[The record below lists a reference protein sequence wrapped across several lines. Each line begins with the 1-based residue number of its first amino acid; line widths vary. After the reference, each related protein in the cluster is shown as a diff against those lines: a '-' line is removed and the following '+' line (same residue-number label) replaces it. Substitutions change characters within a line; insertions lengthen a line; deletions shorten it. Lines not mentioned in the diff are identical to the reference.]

1 MIWNILIQTY
11 MHHLKKQFVTK
22 SLSLSLSLSLFCFG
36 YICDSFRGEGEGY
49 FVTNCFFRWCM
60 YVCMRI
66 FQTMTTTLWITFYN
80 HSSISNDNCKTITFK
95 RVNSWLINMGP
106 NLVRMS
112 YKTYVLQ
119 HPIRSYHIIFLLKTQ
134 YILPHII
141 RYHFYLEKVERHHKI
156 PQYPCFGL
164 W

>member
-1 MIWNILIQTY
+1 MALQLSFDIYIWAIVKNDSKCCCHDLKYSHTNI
-11 MHHLKKQFVTK
+11 HAPSKKAICYK
-22 SLSLSLSLSLFCFG
+22 ISLSLSLFCFG

-112 YKTYVLQ
+112 YKLM
-119 HPIRSYHIIFLLKTQ
+119 
-134 YILPHII
+134 
-141 RYHFYLEKVERHHKI
+141 FYNI
-156 PQYPCFGL
+156 Q
-164 W
+164 